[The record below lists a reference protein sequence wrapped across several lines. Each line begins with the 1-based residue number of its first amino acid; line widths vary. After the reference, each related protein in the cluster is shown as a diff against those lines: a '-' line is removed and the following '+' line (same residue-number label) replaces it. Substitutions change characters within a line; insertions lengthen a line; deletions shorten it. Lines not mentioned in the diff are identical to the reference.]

1 MCPTPVLIGAS
12 LPAQPGDHMDT
23 RRHGTV
29 NDNKNLTGTAAPQ
42 PDYSGEIAAIVRSN
56 LTPKR
61 MRERVLD
68 YHEND
73 IALALEQLTRDE
85 RSRLYNVLDADSL
98 AGILEYAEEPADY
111 LRELSIRRQAAVLSR
126 FESSEAV
133 EALRKM
139 DKGERASLLEL
150 MEPEAR
156 SEISLLSSFDE
167 DEIGSRMSTNY
178 IEITAGSSV
187 KEAMASLVKQ
197 AAENDNVTTLYVV
210 DNERTFCGAIDLKD
224 LIIAREGTSLDDI
237 TTYSYPYVY
246 ADSDA
251 EDCMRRLKDYSE
263 DSIPVL
269 DSDNKLIGVI
279 TAQDMVEAV
288 EDELGEDYA
297 RLAGLSSEEDLAE
310 PIRRS
315 VRKRLPWLIILLGL
329 GLVVSAVVGVFE
341 PVVAQLTIIMS
352 FQSLILDMAGN
363 VGTQSLAVTIR
374 VLMDEQISA
383 RQKLGLI
390 WKEARVGLFNGF
402 ILGVLSFAVVGLYLH
417 LAKGNPLS
425 FSFAISGC
433 IALALILAMVISSV
447 SGTAIPLFFQ
457 KIKVDPAVASGPLIT
472 TINDLVAVVAYYG
485 LAWLLLINTL
495 HLV

>member
-1 MCPTPVLIGAS
+1 M
-12 LPAQPGDHMDT
+12 
-23 RRHGTV
+23 

>member
-1 MCPTPVLIGAS
+1 M
-12 LPAQPGDHMDT
+12 
-23 RRHGTV
+23 
-29 NDNKNLTGTAAPQ
+29 NENKNLTGPAGAQ
-42 PDYSGEIAAIVRSN
+42 PDYSGEIEAIVRSN

-61 MRERVLD
+61 MREKVLD

-73 IALALEQLTRDE
+73 VALALENLSRNE
-85 RSRLYNVLDADSL
+85 RARLYNVLDADSL
-98 AGILEYAEEPADY
+98 AGILEYAEEPAVF
-111 LRELSIRRQAAVLSR
+111 LRELSVRRQASVLSR
-126 FESSEAV
+126 FESAEAV
-133 EALRKM
+133 ETLRQM
-139 DKGERASLLEL
+139 DKTERASLLEL

-167 DEIGSRMSTNY
+167 DEVGSRMSTNY
-178 IEITAGSSV
+178 IEITAGLSV
-187 KEAMASLVKQ
+187 KGAMASLVEQ

-210 DNERTFCGAIDLKD
+210 DEEHTFCGAIDLKD
-224 LIIAREGTSLDDI
+224 LIIAREGSSLEDI

-246 ADSDA
+246 ADADA
-251 EDCMRRLKDYSE
+251 EECMRRLKDYSE

-310 PIRRS
+310 PIRKS
-315 VRKRLPWLIILLGL
+315 VGKRLPWLIVLLGL
-329 GLVVSAVVGVFE
+329 ALIVSAVVGAFE
-341 PVVAQLTIIMS
+341 PIIAQLTIIMS

-374 VLMDEQISA
+374 VLMDEQTTA
-383 RQKLGLI
+383 RQKLGLV
-390 WKEARVGLFNGF
+390 WKEARVGFTNGL
-402 ILGVLSFAVVGLYLH
+402 ILGVLSFGLVGLYLCF
-417 LAKGNPLS
+417 LKGNPPA
-425 FSFAISGC
+425 FSFAVSGC
-433 IALALILAMVISSV
+433 IGLALILAMVISSI
-447 SGTAIPLFFQ
+447 SGTTIPLFFQ

-485 LAWLLLINTL
+485 LAWLLLINIM
-495 HLV
+495 HLG